1 MGRKAGMGLD
11 MALTERKWMSRTVVI
26 DAWYTGEEFT
36 EFRAVG
42 IAWGIRSLRSSEKP
56 ENAI

>member
-1 MGRKAGMGLD
+1 MGLD
-11 MALTERKWMSRTVVI
+11 MALTERKWVSRTVVI

-42 IAWGIRSLRSSEKP
+42 IAWGIRSLRASEKP